1 MSHTAHGVV
10 REPRT
15 LRAAR
20 RADHNPQ
27 ARHSS
32 CLHYALSLA
41 RAKPR
46 DYGSTRWAGEGAGGA
61 EPGGGARRKGNAL
74 QSTNLDTKAD
84 ANCQYGRHLEA
95 EPMTQVVVL
104 QRATDEQEFWHRLCF
119 LIETKGPPEVP
130 AAKGRLTPGAV
141 RGGWPVWNDGLLRG
155 GVPPIQH
162 NTAGRRES
170 HDVRT
175 GTPPTPRPAVA

>member
-1 MSHTAHGVV
+1 MGWSV
-10 REPRT
+10 
-15 LRAAR
+15 
-20 RADHNPQ
+20 
-27 ARHSS
+27 
-32 CLHYALSLA
+32 SLA
-41 RAKPR
+41 RSAPHAGPITTRKRVTLAASIMPFPWREPSLAITEALGGRAKGQAVP
-46 DYGSTRWAGEGAGGA
+46 SLE
-61 EPGGGARRKGNAL
+61 GGARRKGNAL